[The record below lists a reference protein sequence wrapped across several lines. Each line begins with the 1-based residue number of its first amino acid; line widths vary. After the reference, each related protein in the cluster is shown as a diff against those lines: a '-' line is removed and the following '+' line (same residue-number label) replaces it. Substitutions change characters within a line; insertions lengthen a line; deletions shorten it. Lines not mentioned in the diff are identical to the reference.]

1 MSYAHVEPRRLER
14 VELRAY
20 LGNRPAV
27 VVGQNNVLRFSG
39 MPQDEP
45 ERNDAEEML
54 PALHFAVAWSVTVG
68 TWRLR

>member
-27 VVGQNNVLRFSG
+27 VVGQNNVLRHSS
-39 MPQDEP
+39 MPQDEA
-45 ERNDAEEML
+45 ERDDAEEML
-54 PALHFAVAWSVTVG
+54 PALHFAVAWGVTVG